1 MIMEQKTKF
10 LPNLQIYR
18 DTFLTEEEVMNRK
31 YRLLLSQNE
40 NGVEIEK
47 VVALVDEKEKEEKK
61 SAYKTF
67 WQLNDAMYETLVIL
81 GFKSNGTYLDVLL
94 FIVHNVDNYNSFIS
108 SNKNMAYVL
117 NYSIKTIER
126 AMKFLSDHNYIKR
139 YRSGNERIIVVNPRL
154 VFRSYGK
161 NQKYVDYD
169 NEDILIDEID
179 QRLINERRNRLN
191 EFQINTQKKSAKKL
205 PILVKRNPHLK

>member
-1 MIMEQKTKF
+1 MEQKTKF
-10 LPNLQIYR
+10 LPNEQIYR

-61 SAYKTF
+61 SAFKSF

-94 FIVHNVDNYNSFIS
+94 FLIHNVDNYNSFIC

-154 VFRSYGK
+154 VFKSYGK

-179 QRLINERRNRLN
+179 QRLIDERRNRLN

-205 PILVKRNPHLK
+205 PILVKRNPHLR